1 MYTSHIWLM
10 AAALAISVGLD
21 CADAFAP
28 GLVVSRPMQA
38 DVRFDP
44 GVTLAMGRGDNDAD
58 ADADA
63 SSNGGH
69 WPHQRPVA
77 GRRAALLSSLA
88 AAFTITAPRPPPSQ
102 AAPPMAVIAEEL
114 GYYPVTDRDGNT
126 LYVPARVKRPKSTDQ
141 ANELA
146 EYLSRTGA
154 KFYGAYWCPHCSR
167 QKEMFGREA
176 WSVLAKGYGSG
187 RGAYV
192 ECSPKGYGA
201 DVLACSKAG
210 IDGFPTWR
218 FGNGKEGSG
227 EMTLDR
233 IAEMSGFTAPGD
245 KGRGRKFDA
254 SLEEPLPP
262 MGGGESCR

>member
-28 GLVVSRPMQA
+28 GTVSRPMQA
-38 DVRFDP
+38 DVRFGP
-44 GVTLAMGRGDNDAD
+44 GVTLAMGRGDND

-126 LYVPARVKRPKSTDQ
+126 LYVPARVKRPISRRSASEARPCEQRSLCPMQDARPGLVPCLVQFIARPPPHTTCNPTTPTYDSTTR
-141 ANELA
+141 ATRA
-146 EYLSRTGA
+146 T
-154 KFYGAYWCPHCSR
+154 
-167 QKEMFGREA
+167 
-176 WSVLAKGYGSG
+176 V
-187 RGAYV
+187 V
-192 ECSPKGYGA
+192 
-201 DVLACSKAG
+201 
-210 IDGFPTWR
+210 
-218 FGNGKEGSG
+218 
-227 EMTLDR
+227 
-233 IAEMSGFTAPGD
+233 
-245 KGRGRKFDA
+245 
-254 SLEEPLPP
+254 
-262 MGGGESCR
+262 